1 MHTSLLA
8 RRGLL
13 FGAGALIS
21 ADLISGGLAA
31 CGRAQ
36 TTAPLR
42 LATYR
47 GNADGFFAEAGAPD
61 PPGFSR
67 AQFASGVQIAE
78 AINARAIDV
87 GGMSEIPPIFLA
99 GAPSNLVRL
108 VAVLQGDVNNQ
119 VVLTPKGSTIRT
131 IADLKGKTVGYVRAT
146 TSHYILLRLLKEA
159 GLGWGD
165 IKPAAL
171 SPQDGLAAFQRGG
184 LDAWVIYGVIVQQAR
199 AAGAQ
204 VLTTGLNRLSGNYV
218 IATSSEALADPARL
232 RAVGDYLRRY
242 RKVLDWINADDER
255 WAKARAAVTGV
266 PVEYYRQEAKERSA
280 RPALLPVSAAAIASQ
295 QAVADAF
302 TEAGVLSRKVDVS
315 PLWDTRLN
323 PALKA

>member
-1 MHTSLLA
+1 MHDLILA
-8 RRGLL
+8 RRSLVLGLG
-13 FGAGALIS
+13 GAAL
-21 ADLISGGLAA
+21 AGCAKPAA
-31 CGRAQ
+31 S
-36 TTAPLR
+36 APLR

-47 GNADGFFAEAGAPD
+47 GNVDSFFAAAGAPD
-61 PPGFSR
+61 PVGTKR
-67 AQFASGVQIAE
+67 AEFASGVQIAE

-99 GAPSNLVRL
+99 GSPSNQVRL

-119 VVLTPKGSTIRT
+119 VVLTPKSSTIRT
-131 IADLKGKTVGYVRAT
+131 LADLRDKTVGYVRAT

-159 GLGWGD
+159 GLTWSD

-204 VLTTGLNRLSGNYV
+204 VLTTGLGRLSGNYV
-218 IATSSEALADPARL
+218 IAASKDVLADPLRL
-232 RAVGDYLRRY
+232 KAVGDYLRRY
-242 RKVLDWINADDER
+242 RKTLDWINADDGR
-255 WAKARAAVTGV
+255 WAKARSAATGI
-266 PVEYYRQEAKERSA
+266 PVDYYLQETKERSA

-295 QAVADAF
+295 QAVADTFA
-302 TEAGVLSRKVDVS
+302 EAGVLGGKVDVT
-315 PLWDTRLN
+315 PLWDRRLN
-323 PALKA
+323 AVLQG

>member
-1 MHTSLLA
+1 MHASMLA

-13 FGAGALIS
+13 IGAGAG
-21 ADLISGGLAA
+21 ALISGGLAA
-31 CGRAQ
+31 CGKAE
-36 TTAPLR
+36 TSAPLR

-47 GNADGFFAEAGAPD
+47 GNVDSFFAAAGVPD

-119 VVLTPKGSTIRT
+119 VVLTPKGSPIRT
-131 IADLKGKTVGYVRAT
+131 LADLKGKTVGYVRAT

-159 GLGWGD
+159 GLSWGD

-218 IATSSEALADPARL
+218 VATSSEALADPARR

-242 RKVLDWINADDER
+242 RKVLDWVNADDER
-255 WAKARAAVTGV
+255 WAKARAEVTGV
-266 PVEYYRQEAKERSA
+266 PIDYYRQEARERSA
-280 RPALLPVSAAAIASQ
+280 RPALLPVTAAAIASQ

-302 TEAGVLSRKVDVS
+302 AEAGVLSHKVDVS

-323 PALKA
+323 DGLKG